1 MADTF
6 LCIHFIFL
14 RDLWHHGCLKSGSD
28 DSPSSGEFEEGKSRD
43 LSVPYLHSPLHFTCP
58 TRPHWPT
65 SDPTVRAQPTVLWT
79 NATTDLYLSSVRSEK
94 AYQLSWR
101 LPTCTIY
108 GYETLLF
115 LFPFYS
121 IHDEH
126 LLLLFCPKPR
136 PLPSVPVCI
145 WAQSASLTLTDH
157 TLSILT
163 QDEPKPGTTANNG
176 KSKWSQR
183 TAHGQWAPKNNQ
195 CHIWHHKTTRRP
207 SSPIPCVA
215 F

>member
-58 TRPHWPT
+58 TLPHWPT

-101 LPTCTIY
+101 LPTCIMVTKLCY
-108 GYETLLF
+108 SSF
-115 LFPFYS
+115 LFTPYTTNTYFFSSALNQDPYLPS
-121 IHDEH
+121 QYLYERN
-126 LLLLFCPKPR
+126 LLLWL
-136 PLPSVPVCI
+136 
-145 WAQSASLTLTDH
+145 
-157 TLSILT
+157 
-163 QDEPKPGTTANNG
+163 
-176 KSKWSQR
+176 
-183 TAHGQWAPKNNQ
+183 
-195 CHIWHHKTTRRP
+195 
-207 SSPIPCVA
+207 
-215 F
+215 